1 MLATVIAGFSVIL
14 GAQHLSYANFEGKI
28 SCLRQYMSYMHVP
41 PALRQRVINY
51 HFYLWAR
58 QRGLAQSDVVDR
70 LPMPFRREIN
80 LVLAYRVLAECPLFE
95 TCDLG
100 FMYAVAGALQL
111 QLYAPMDALCREGE
125 IGNRDIKY
133 QACPSHPPPT
143 KISHIERVSIKHRDI
158 VYLTEPISSTSPT

>member
-28 SCLRQYMSYMHVP
+28 SCLRQYMAYMRVP
-41 PALRQRVINY
+41 PALRQRVVNY

-95 TCDLG
+95 ACDLG
-100 FMYAVAGALQL
+100 FMYTVAGALQL

-125 IGNRDIKY
+125 IGNEIFFM
-133 QACPSHPPPT
+133 
-143 KISHIERVSIKHRDI
+143 
-158 VYLTEPISSTSPT
+158 